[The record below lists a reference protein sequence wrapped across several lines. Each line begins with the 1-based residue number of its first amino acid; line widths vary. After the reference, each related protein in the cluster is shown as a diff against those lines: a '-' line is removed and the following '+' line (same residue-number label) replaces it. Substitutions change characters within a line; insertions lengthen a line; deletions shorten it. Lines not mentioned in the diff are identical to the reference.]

1 MAASQS
7 KDRCLCIQG
16 ELDLFQ
22 PPAENHETERG
33 EWVAHHPIS
42 SLTDHSPLE
51 WQIAPDLEHYS
62 DISRAHLYLS
72 LRLVKHDGSNQTDAN
87 KTAHGQI
94 APVDN
99 IFHSLFS
106 SVQLR
111 VNNTVVTPSDT
122 FYPYRAYIEN
132 LMNGTPEAR
141 NSWMRGELFYGDM
154 THGEAFAAESEDVV
168 NPDLKTRHQL
178 FAEGA
183 SVEVMGR
190 LKIPL
195 VNQSRFLC
203 PGLEMGLKLTRT
215 SNAFYLMGRD
225 VSHYKIEI
233 QSAVFHTR
241 RVKVSAKLA
250 VEHARLLS
258 GGHQAL
264 YPFTRTEVTS
274 FAIPIGSLSFNRS
287 QVNTGFLPQ
296 RVVVGFVTNRAQ
308 NGAGK
313 VNPYLFEHHHLSH
326 LQLSLGGQNFP
337 TEAYAPDYR
346 RGHYLRNYTD
356 LAIATA
362 VYGSRD
368 GLMIDYDA
376 YPKHCCLYAFDLTAG
391 LTSATGPAEARR
403 FGSLALDVRFR
414 HPLDAAVNAIVYAEF
429 ASLIKIDF
437 SRNIT
442 ADYITH

>member
-22 PPAENHETERG
+22 PPSENHETERG

-62 DISRAHLYLS
+62 DISRAQLYLR
-72 LRLVKHDGSNQTDAN
+72 LRLVKQDGSNQTNQNRTD
-87 KTAHGQI
+87 HGEI

-106 SVQLR
+106 SAQLR
-111 VNNTVVTPSDT
+111 INNTVVTPSDT

-132 LMNGTPEAR
+132 LMNGTREAR

-154 THGEAFAAESEDVV
+154 DHAESYTPQTEENG
-168 NPDLKTRHQL
+168 NPDLKRRQQL
-178 FAEGA
+178 FAAGA

-215 SNAFYLMGRD
+215 ANIFYLMGANVAPYR
-225 VSHYKIEI
+225 IEI

-274 FAIPIGSLSFNRS
+274 FAIPTGSLSFNRA

-308 NGAGK
+308 NGGGRL
-313 VNPYLFEHHHLSH
+313 NPYLFAHHNLSH
-326 LQLSLGGQNFP
+326 LQLSLAGQNYP
-337 TEAYAPDYR
+337 TEAYAPDYAS
-346 RGHYLRNYTD
+346 GHYLRNYTD

-368 GLMIDYDA
+368 GLMIDYAA

-391 LTSATGPAEARR
+391 LTAATGPAEARK
-403 FGSLALDVRFR
+403 FGSLALDVRFAQ
-414 HPLDAAVNAIVYAEF
+414 PLEEAVNAIVYSEF
-429 ASLIKIDF
+429 ASLLKIDF

-442 ADYITH
+442 ADYITN